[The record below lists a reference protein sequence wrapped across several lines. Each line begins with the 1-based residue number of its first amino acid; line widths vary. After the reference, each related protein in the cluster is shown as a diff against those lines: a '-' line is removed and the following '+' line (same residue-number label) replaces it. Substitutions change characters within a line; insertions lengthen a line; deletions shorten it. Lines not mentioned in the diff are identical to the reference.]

1 LNKKFAANPWVAE
14 RNKLK
19 KEKVA
24 KKISISAEAVVVQT
38 PRVSLSAMPPVENR
52 RTKHIEVLDG
62 LMHVGGGSGLALEML
77 ASAIDS
83 GALFK
88 YQFAMELDQLALIDC
103 RLDEFF
109 QIRSWEV
116 TPTSFVSCGSYVVI
130 TGFAS
135 KNLMGSIQNSLTDGK
150 LFGFDDVDT
159 FTLPRIVGAK
169 EFEIDSIAK
178 KMNIPYLREPVLDML
193 SILPPITE
201 LAHSLPKRAVP
212 SFESLS
218 KFEPVSNSWVETL
231 DFDQVGG
238 YRVRGEYRNRY
249 VVRTANDLKSNSVS
263 FVSAEIAKHF
273 QSAVLGRALF
283 AYDYANSKLIVPL
296 GATLPGLYGRAAVL
310 ASGKLPERDT
320 SGKLLIYNNIDSR
333 ISRLFAAKLG
343 GAIYG

>member
-1 LNKKFAANPWVAE
+1 
-14 RNKLK
+14 
-19 KEKVA
+19 
-24 KKISISAEAVVVQT
+24 
-38 PRVSLSAMPPVENR
+38 
-52 RTKHIEVLDG
+52 
-62 LMHVGGGSGLALEML
+62 
-77 ASAIDS
+77 
-83 GALFK
+83 
-88 YQFAMELDQLALIDC
+88 
-103 RLDEFF
+103 
-109 QIRSWEV
+109 
-116 TPTSFVSCGSYVVI
+116 
-130 TGFAS
+130 
-135 KNLMGSIQNSLTDGK
+135 MGSIQNSLTDGK

-283 AYDYANSKLIVPL
+283 AYDYANSKLIRQIARTGYIWKIVDL
-296 GATLPGLYGRAAVL
+296 Q
-310 ASGKLPERDT
+310 
-320 SGKLLIYNNIDSR
+320 
-333 ISRLFAAKLG
+333 
-343 GAIYG
+343 